1 MPDGDAGQVRAAG
14 QIVTFYSFKG
24 GTGRTMALAN
34 AAWILAANGK
44 RVLVADWDL
53 ESPGLHRFFQPFMNP
68 AIDNQPGIVDFIR
81 RYEWRAK
88 EQAASIIA
96 DDAVSAEDK
105 AGTLQEA
112 TAGLTVE
119 MVAQVGQYTVPV
131 NWSFPGN
138 GAIDFLTP
146 GRQGNVYASA
156 LSALDWDTLYDEL
169 GGSLFFDALRAE
181 LKNSYDY
188 VLIDSRTGL
197 SDIADICTLHLPDMV
212 VDCFTLSTQ
221 GMEGAASIAEQIQK
235 RSERD
240 ITILPVLMRVD
251 HTQRANVLAGLR
263 LAQSL
268 FSGLPK
274 GMSQLER
281 DQYWAEVQ
289 VPYLPA
295 YAYEETLAAFGDR
308 PGDRDSLLPA
318 YERIAARIT
327 DKEVTALPPLEEW
340 KRLRTRLQFARAVP
354 LDLPE
359 VVILYSP
366 RDQLW
371 AEWIVAVLAVAGI
384 YARLANEESA
394 RQADAKTAVRVIA
407 VASEFYFAELELR
420 QLEPR
425 DPAKEM
431 RPELLVSVTDMRI
444 PSAGLSNEMP
454 VVFLAD
460 RSEAE
465 AVEMLTDR
473 FGGRRSAEYQPVA
486 SAMRYPGG
494 SPDQIVKA
502 PARNAN
508 FTGRDA
514 VLLEIREQLRSRPVA
529 VLPPLTIQGAG
540 GVGKTQVALEY
551 AHRFMAD
558 YDVVWWLNCG
568 QPQYIDA
575 SLNDLAA
582 GLRRTYDVRLPEEGA
597 EVVRQLLDFLNGQ
610 SGLRWLLVYDNVE
623 REEFETTIRQMLPKG
638 GGHVL
643 ITSREDLLA
652 VAAPGEPPAGE
663 RLTKELTVFERG
675 ESVNHLR
682 RRLPGIAEDEA
693 YRLAGTL
700 ADIPLAVA
708 TTGALIATENMT
720 VTGYLRLLDAQ
731 PLPDGASLG
740 DYPAAVM
747 KAWHLLLDRLESK
760 SPAAYR
766 LLSICSVMA
775 SVVSLDLVVSD
786 AMVDAVQEF
795 DLNVTERSMIN
806 RLIRQIDQLALIKV
820 DYSAREMQV
829 HQVVQDVVRQRM
841 SEAQR
846 AAARRDVHQILIS
859 VRPHGDVDDPAMWPE
874 YRMIWPHL
882 TPSQAHLSARPQV
895 RDLLVDR
902 VRYLRQRDDLER
914 GVRRAEEIQHAWRDM
929 LAEPTGPAGP
939 NVLRL
944 QLYRLQFNLATILRD
959 LGRYRQARALDEE
972 VLRGQEELLG
982 ADHQHTLQTR
992 SALAADLRAL
1002 GEYREALM
1010 YDLET
1015 FQSWEVN
1022 SGFGDEF
1029 YGMLNAAN
1037 NLALSYMLTGNYRQ
1051 ALRYDQQTLE
1061 RRLRTYPRSH
1071 PRTLNSGSA
1080 VGRDLLEAG
1089 RYQDALRMT
1098 QDVLAQSHAEYGDD
1112 ARITLNAYLWLGIAQ
1127 RCVGWPTEAAANL
1140 DKAVDGLG
1148 RAFGRE
1154 SSDALAARLSRA
1166 LNYLALGRARDGREA
1181 AEEVLVA
1188 YEQRLRPEHPHS
1200 LICRLNIGT
1209 AQCFEGDY
1217 AAARQNVQL
1226 AVDGLE
1232 RRLGEEHPYTLA
1244 AKLVL
1249 ASVFAW
1255 NGELADA
1262 ARLEEQVLT
1271 SRTEVLG
1278 AQHPDTVRC
1287 RVNLLLTQAE
1297 LGIPGAATDRA
1308 KVVAELSALLGP
1320 DHPDVRAA
1328 TEQERLLCVID
1339 PQPF

>member
-1 MPDGDAGQVRAAG
+1 MGVPGVSDAGR
-14 QIVTFYSFKG
+14 IVTFYSFKG

-53 ESPGLHRFFQPFMNP
+53 ESPGLHRFLQPFMNP
-68 AIDNQPGIVDFIR
+68 AVGNEPGIVDFIR

-88 EQAASIIA
+88 EQAASIA
-96 DDAVSAEDK
+96 DSDMSAEEK
-105 AGTLQEA
+105 NRTLQEA
-112 TAGLTVE
+112 TAELTVE

-131 NWSFPGN
+131 DWSFPGN
-138 GAIDFLTP
+138 GTIDFLTP
-146 GRQGNVYASA
+146 GRQGNGVYANA
-156 LSALDWDTLYDEL
+156 LSALDWDTLYDDL
-169 GGSLFFDALRAE
+169 GGNLFFDALRAE

-221 GMEGAASIAEQIQK
+221 GMEGAAKIAEQIQK

-251 HTQRANVLAGLR
+251 HTQRTNVLVGLR

-274 GMSQLER
+274 GMSAAER

-308 PGDRDSLLPA
+308 PGDRDSLLPS
-318 YERIAARIT
+318 YERIVARIT
-327 DKEVTALPPLEEW
+327 GNEVTALLPLDEW
-340 KRLRTRLQFARAVP
+340 KRLRTRLQFARAVLP
-354 LDLPE
+354 DLPE
-359 VVILYSP
+359 VVIQYSP

-384 YARLANEESA
+384 YARLADEEPA
-394 RQADAKTAVRVIA
+394 RPADAKTAVRVIA
-407 VASEFYFAELELR
+407 VASEFYFAELDLR
-420 QLEPR
+420 QLGMR
-425 DPAKEM
+425 DLDPEV

-444 PSAGLSNEMP
+444 PSAGLSDEMP
-454 VVFLAD
+454 VIFLAD
-460 RSEAE
+460 RPEAE

-473 FGGRRSAEYQPVA
+473 FGGRRPSEFQPVA

-494 SPDQIVKA
+494 SPDQIVKV

-551 AHRFMAD
+551 AHRFKAD

-582 GLRRTYDVRLPEEGA
+582 GLRRTHDVRLPEEGA
-597 EVVRQLLDFLNGQ
+597 EVVRQLLDYLSGE
-610 SGLRWLLVYDNVE
+610 SGLRWLLVYDNAE
-623 REEFETTIRQMLPKG
+623 EEEFQSTISQLLPSG

-652 VAAPGEPPAGE
+652 VASAEELPAGD

-682 RRLPGIAEDEA
+682 RRLPGIPEDEA

-700 ADIPLAVA
+700 EDIPLAVA
-708 TTGALIATENMT
+708 TAGALIATENMT
-720 VTGYLRLLDAQ
+720 VTEYLRLLGTQ
-731 PLPDGASLG
+731 PLPEGEPLG
-740 DYPAAVM
+740 DYPETVM
-747 KAWHLLLDRLESK
+747 KAWHLLLDRLEFK

-766 LLSICSVMA
+766 LLSICSAMA
-775 SVVSLDLVVSD
+775 PVVSLDLVVSD

-795 DLNVTERSMIN
+795 DLDVTERSMIN

-829 HQVVQDVVRQRM
+829 HQVVQEVVRQRM
-841 SEAQR
+841 SEAQL
-846 AAARRDVHQILIS
+846 AAAWRDVHQILIS
-859 VRPHGDVDDPAMWPE
+859 VRPHGDVDDPGMWPA

-882 TPSQAHLSARPQV
+882 TPSQAHLSTKPQV

-914 GVRRAEEIQHAWRDM
+914 GRRRAEEIQRAWIAM
-929 LAEPTGPAGP
+929 LAEPQGPAAA
-939 NVLRL
+939 NVLRQ
-944 QLYRLQFNLATILRD
+944 QLYRLQFNLAIILRD
-959 LGRYRQARALDEE
+959 LGRYQEARDLDEE
-972 VLRGQEELLG
+972 VLRGQEAQLG

-992 SALAADLRAL
+992 SNLAADLRAL
-1002 GEYREALM
+1002 GEYREALR
-1010 YDLET
+1010 YDLNT
-1015 FQSWEVN
+1015 FQSWEEN

-1037 NLALSYMLTGNYRQ
+1037 NLAVSYVLTGNYRL

-1098 QDVLAQSHAEYGDD
+1098 QDVLTQAHEAYGDA
-1112 ARITLNAYLWLGIAQ
+1112 ARITMNAYLWLGIAQ
-1127 RCVGWPTEAAANL
+1127 RCVGQPKEAAANL
-1140 DKAVDGLG
+1140 DTAVDGLS
-1148 RAFGRE
+1148 RAFGKE
-1154 SSDALAARLSRA
+1154 SGDALAARLSRA
-1166 LNYLALGRARDGREA
+1166 LNYLALGRVRNGREA

-1188 YEQRLRPEHPHS
+1188 YERRLTPQHPHS

-1209 AQCFEGDY
+1209 AQCLEDEY
-1217 AAARQNVQL
+1217 AAARENVQR

-1232 RRLGEEHPYTLA
+1232 RRLGQDHPYTLA

-1249 ASVFAW
+1249 ASVLARA
-1255 NGELADA
+1255 GELTDA
-1262 ARLEEQVLT
+1262 AQLEELVET
-1271 SRTEVLG
+1271 SRARVLG
-1278 AQHPDTVRC
+1278 SQHPDTVRC

-1297 LGIPGAATDRA
+1297 LGTPGAAADRERA
-1308 KVVAELSALLGP
+1308 VVELTGLLGAE
-1320 DHPDVRAA
+1320 HPDVRAA
-1328 TEQERLLCVID
+1328 IDQERLLCVID